1 MSEPS
6 ATTEQLRKTESF
18 ILEFF
23 KENKSMIEAMAYKY
37 NQYALDR
44 AYEQKDFTQRAYLA
58 VVEAAHKWDFNRG
71 KAQFKSLLFRYLQKE
86 FQSELTG
93 KHKLVEVTDRG
104 GRIIAI
110 LPWTVYQ
117 KQKRKYLAMGCHS
130 ITMSRMVPLFD
141 NEEASFAD
149 PDSADHLGALG
160 APIDDTSLENLSAL
174 AS

>member
-1 MSEPS
+1 MPD
-6 ATTEQLRKTESF
+6 AKPTLDTFTNTQSF

-23 KENKSMIEAMAYKY
+23 EENKSMIEAMAYKY
-37 NQYALDR
+37 NHYALDR
-44 AYEQKDFTQRAYLA
+44 AYEQKDFIQLAYLA

-93 KHKLVEVTDRG
+93 KNKLVEVTNTG
-104 GRIIAI
+104 GQIVAV

-117 KQKRKYLAMGCHS
+117 KQKRKYMAMGYQS
-130 ITMSRMVPLFD
+130 TTISRIVPLFE
-141 NEEASFAD
+141 NEEAAFATAD
-149 PDSADHLGALG
+149 CGDQVEGHFEDSAYDHV
-160 APIDDTSLENLSAL
+160 SAL